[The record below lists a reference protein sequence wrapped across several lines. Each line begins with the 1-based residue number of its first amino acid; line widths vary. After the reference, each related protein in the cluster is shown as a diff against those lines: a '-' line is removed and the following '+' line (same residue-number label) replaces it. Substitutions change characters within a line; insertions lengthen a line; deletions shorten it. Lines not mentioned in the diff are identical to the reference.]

1 MIKTQT
7 LEKDKAKQHKTE
19 FQGGTLRDLSYL
31 VLGWDPNPWLSRLSI
46 HVHIIDLHAHIS
58 SAGRNG
64 TDGIP
69 GRKGIPGTPGS
80 RGFPGK
86 PGVNGSM
93 GLPGKPGQR
102 GTPGKPG
109 EDGTPGRNGTDG
121 TPGIKVSASVVYICE

>member
-1 MIKTQT
+1 M
-7 LEKDKAKQHKTE
+7 
-19 FQGGTLRDLSYL
+19 YL
-31 VLGWDPNPWLSRLSI
+31 VYLR
-46 HVHIIDLHAHIS
+46 S
-58 SAGRNG
+58 SAGLNG

-102 GTPGKPG
+102 GVPGKPG
-109 EDGTPGRNGTDG
+109 VDGTPGRNGTDG
-121 TPGIKVSASVVYICE
+121 TPGIKVGGKCCVLYICEGGDLGHYPTVRELEKRNCIEVTC